1 VTERPTL
8 PGDWTEPET
17 WAWQRIAAG
26 EQADCN
32 ARADA
37 PSHSA
42 PGDQF
47 GTDKPP
53 AALVQHHWLIGYFYG
68 HKVIG
73 WPLGLFLGAG
83 LAGLTQRT

>member
-1 VTERPTL
+1 VTKKPTL

-26 EQADCN
+26 EQAHCN

-47 GTDKPP
+47 GADKPP
-53 AALVQHHWLIGYFYG
+53 AALAQPPWLIGYFYE
-68 HKVIG
+68 HKLTG
-73 WPLGLFLGAG
+73 WFLGLFLSAG
-83 LAGLTQRT
+83 LAGLRQRN